1 VPVPDLQPVDP
12 TTHPYLSG
20 RFAPISDEIEASDLD
35 VEGTLPEGLVG
46 AYLRNGPNEMFP
58 PLGSYS
64 FPMEGDAMVHGVWLD
79 GEGGARYKNRWVRT
93 KGMAADIAAGRD
105 IFGGLMS
112 PAFVDTKLLGDD
124 PDPGWPFRLDP
135 FINVV
140 RHAGRHLTLSEG
152 LPGYEIT
159 PELDTVGLWDFGGKL
174 KGMCAHPRIDPVTG
188 EMLLFAYDVEA
199 PFLIWAIVGPD
210 GTVTSGP
217 TPVPTV
223 DTGFMI
229 HDFTITPTYLVL
241 VIGPVVFDLDAMMTG
256 GDVLSW
262 KPDLGTRIALIRR
275 DGSEVKWVETDPFFV
290 WHYGNAF
297 DDAGDVVVDFSWW
310 SSFGLGPDPT
320 RTGAFTQM
328 RLSPASGKAAL
339 THLDHSMSEFA
350 RIDDRLCGQP
360 HRYVTVSQKSG
371 RHTGLLNGEFDRLVR
386 HDLETGTSV
395 RYDGDL
401 VHGEVVHAART
412 GAPVG
417 RGDAELD
424 GWYLTYGTDVAAK
437 QSYLVVWDAQTF
449 PSEPVAKVRMPHRV
463 PNGLHGNWLPTEA

>member
-1 VPVPDLQPVDP
+1 MAELQPVDMA
-12 TTHPYLSG
+12 THPYLSG
-20 RFAPISDEIEASDLD
+20 RFAPITDEVE
-35 VEGTLPEGLVG
+35 VEGLHVEGAVPEGLVG

-64 FPMEGDAMVHGVWLD
+64 FPMEGDAMVHGVWFD
-79 GEGGARYKNRWVRT
+79 GEGGVRYKNRWVRT
-93 KGMAADIAAGRD
+93 RGMEADIAAGRD

-112 PAFVDTKLLGDD
+112 PAFVDTALLGDD

-159 PELDTVGLWDFGGKL
+159 PQLDTVGRFDFNGRL
-174 KGMCAHPRIDPVTG
+174 KGMCAHPRIDPLTG

-199 PFLIWAIVGPD
+199 PFLTWAIVGAD

-217 TPVPTV
+217 NTVPTV
-223 DTGFMI
+223 DKGFMI
-229 HDFTITPTYLVL
+229 HDFTITATYLVL
-241 VIGPVVFDLDAMMTG
+241 VIAPVVFDLDAMMTG

-262 KPDLGTRIALIRR
+262 QPDLGTRIALIPR
-275 DGSEVKWVETDPFFV
+275 DGSEVRWVETDPFFV
-290 WHYGNAF
+290 WHYGNAY
-297 DDAGDVVVDFSWW
+297 DDGDDVVVDFSWW
-310 SSFGLGPDPT
+310 SSFSLGPDPT

-328 RLSPASGKAAL
+328 RLSPGAGTAAMA
-339 THLDHSMSEFA
+339 HLDDSMSEFA
-350 RIDDRLCGQP
+350 RIDDRRCGQP

-371 RHTGLLNGEFDRLVR
+371 RHDGLLNGEFDRLVR

-395 RYDGDL
+395 SHDVDL
-401 VHGEVVHAART
+401 VHGEVVHAARA

-424 GWYLTYGTDVAAK
+424 GWYLTYATDVGATR
-437 QSYLVVWDAQTF
+437 SYLLIWDAQAF
-449 PSEPVAKVRMPHRV
+449 PADPVAKIHLPHRV
-463 PNGLHGNWLPTEA
+463 PNGLHGNWMPAES

>member
-1 VPVPDLQPVDP
+1 MSKLEPVDMA
-12 TTHPYLSG
+12 THPYLSG
-20 RFAPISDEIEASDLD
+20 RFAPTADEIEAEQLE

-93 KGMAADIAAGRD
+93 KGMEADIAAGRD
-105 IFGGLMS
+105 LFGGLMT
-112 PAFVDTKLLGDD
+112 PAFVDTTLLGAD

-140 RHAGRHLTLSEG
+140 RHAGRILTYSEG

-159 PELDTVGLWDFGGKL
+159 PELDTVGRWDGDGRL

-199 PFLIWAIVGPD
+199 PFLVWAIVGPD

-217 TPVPTV
+217 TVVPTV
-223 DTGFMI
+223 DKGFMI

-241 VIGPVVFDLDAMMTG
+241 VIAPVVFDVDAMMTG

-262 KPDLGTRIALIRR
+262 QPDLGTRIALVPR
-275 DGSEVKWVETDPFFV
+275 DGSAVRWLDADPFFV
-290 WHYGNAF
+290 WHFGNAY
-297 DDAGDVVVDFSWW
+297 DDGADVVVDFSWW
-310 SSFGLGPDPT
+310 SNFGLGVDPD
-320 RTGAFTQM
+320 RSGAFARM
-328 RLSPASGKAAL
+328 RLSPDSGAVDLA
-339 THLDHSMSEFA
+339 HLDESMSEFA
-350 RIDDRLCGQP
+350 RIDDRLCGRS

-371 RHTGLLNGEFDRLVR
+371 RHAGLLSGEFDRLVR
-386 HDLETGTSV
+386 YDLDTGRSV
-395 RYDGDL
+395 HWDGDL
-401 VHGEVVHAART
+401 VHGEVAHAARE

-424 GWYLTYGTDVAAK
+424 GWYLTIGTDLAAER
-437 QSYLVVWDAQTF
+437 SYLVVWDAQSF

-463 PNGLHGNWLPTEA
+463 PNGLHGNWMPATG

>member
-1 VPVPDLQPVDP
+1 MPDLQPVDMA
-12 TTHPYLSG
+12 THPYLSG
-20 RFAPISDEIEASDLD
+20 RFAPVTDEIEVTGLE
-35 VEGTLPEGLVG
+35 VEGTLPDGLVG

-93 KGMAADIAAGRD
+93 RGMAADVAAGRD
-105 IFGGLMS
+105 VFGGLMS
-112 PAFVDTKLLGDD
+112 PAFVDPALLGDD

-140 RHAGRHLTLSEG
+140 RHAGRHLTFSEG

-159 PELDTVGLWDFGGKL
+159 SELETVGRFDFRGAL
-174 KGMCAHPRIDPVTG
+174 KGMCAHPRVDPVTG
-188 EMLLFAYDVEA
+188 EMLLFSYDVEA
-199 PFLIWAIVGPD
+199 PFLIWATVGPD

-223 DTGFMI
+223 DSGFMI

-241 VIGPVVFDLDAMMTG
+241 VLGPVVFDLDAMTTG
-256 GDVLSW
+256 GDVLAW
-262 KPDLGTRIALIRR
+262 KPELGTRIALVPR
-275 DGSEVKWVETDPFFV
+275 DGTDVRWIETDPFFV

-297 DDAGDVVVDFSWW
+297 DDGDDVVVDFSWW
-310 SSFGLGPDPT
+310 SDFSLVPRPG
-320 RTGAFTQM
+320 RTGAFTRM
-328 RLSPASGKAAL
+328 RLSPRAGTATL
-339 THLDHSMSEFA
+339 DHLDHAMTEFA
-350 RIDDRLCGQP
+350 RIDDRLCGRP

-371 RHTGLLNGEFDRLVR
+371 RIDDLLSGEFDRLVR
-386 HDLETGTSV
+386 YDLDTGGSV
-395 RYDGDL
+395 HFDGDL
-401 VHGEVVHAART
+401 VFGEVVHAARA

-424 GWYLTYGTDVAAK
+424 GWYLTYATDRDATR
-437 QSYLVVWDAQTF
+437 SWLLVWDAASF
-449 PSEPVAKVRMPHRV
+449 PSEPVAKVRMPRRV
-463 PNGLHGNWLPTEA
+463 PNGLHGNWMPAPA